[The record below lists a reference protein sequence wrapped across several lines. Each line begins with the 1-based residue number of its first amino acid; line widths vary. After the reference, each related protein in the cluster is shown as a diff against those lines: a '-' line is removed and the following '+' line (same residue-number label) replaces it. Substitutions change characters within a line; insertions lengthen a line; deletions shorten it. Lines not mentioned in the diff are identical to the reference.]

1 MSNYLLSDLFAK
13 GGFALIVLVLC
24 LLFIIE
30 IIIEK
35 WIVYKG
41 IREKVINDFKK
52 KIFDILAVKAP
63 KDAIYICY
71 SYSVRR
77 LFFKIKC
84 LLSNIYIHILENTA
98 MDKEDLT
105 GITISKINN
114 EMIRKEKG
122 LGILSTL
129 GIISPLIGLLGT
141 IIGIIYSFK
150 FLAAYGASARIE
162 FMDRIAESLIPTAAG
177 FLIAIIA
184 VIFKNYFSNQLKLGR
199 HFIEDSSFELI
210 RKLKSNDK
218 VNDYEYLQEK

>member
-1 MSNYLLSDLFAK
+1 MYNYLPSDLYTK
-13 GGFALIVLVLC
+13 GGFALIVLVLF
-24 LLFIIE
+24 LLFIIG
-30 IIIEK
+30 IIIKK
-35 WIVYKG
+35 WIIYKG
-41 IREKVINDFKK
+41 IKEKVIEDFKK
-52 KIFDILAVKAP
+52 KIFDILAVRTP

-84 LLSNIYIHILENTA
+84 PLSNVYIHILENIAT
-98 MDKEDLT
+98 DKEDLT
-105 GITISKINN
+105 GTTISKINY

-141 IIGIIYSFK
+141 ITGIIYSFK
-150 FLAAYGASARIE
+150 FIGAYGASARIE
-162 FMDRIAESLIPTAAG
+162 FMGGIVESLISTAAG

-184 VIFKNYFSNQLKLGR
+184 VIFNSYFTRRLKLGR

-210 RKLKSNDK
+210 RKLKSKDK
-218 VNDYEYLQEK
+218 VDNYEYLQEK